1 MYSEDDLLPLSGLQ
15 HLVFCP
21 RQWALIHLEQ
31 SWAENRLTAEGRER
45 HSRVDEQAHETRR
58 GVRAVT
64 SLPVQSLELGLSGVC
79 DVVEFPVASAAA
91 PSQEEA
97 DWDAI
102 FEASPMG
109 VVGCTGEPVVAGAPV
124 PVEYKRGSPKV
135 KDCDRVQVCAQA
147 LCLEE
152 MTGAVILEGA
162 IYYWETRRREVVA
175 MSAELRI
182 QTRALATEMHRL
194 YAGRLTPPAVVTPGC
209 RSCSLRDICL
219 PEQTGGQQSA
229 SRYFRRAIEREIGG
243 DSTCENS

>member
-45 HSRVDEQAHETRR
+45 HSRVHEQAHETRR

-79 DVVEFPVASAAA
+79 DVVEFPVASVAAQT
-91 PSQEEA
+91 QEEA
-97 DWDAI
+97 DWDAM

-109 VVGCTGEPVVAGAPV
+109 PVGGSREPAASGAPV

-135 KDCDRVQVCAQA
+135 TDCDRVQVCAQA

-152 MTGAVILEGA
+152 MTGAIVSEGA

-175 MSAELRI
+175 LSSELRT

-194 YAGRLTPPAVVTPGC
+194 YSARMTPPAVVIPGC
-209 RSCSLRDICL
+209 RACSLRELCL
-219 PEQTGGQQSA
+219 PEQTGGRHSA
-229 SRYFRRAIEREIGG
+229 SRYFQRAIEREIGR
-243 DSTCENS
+243 DPTCENS